1 MISWYSYHARQSAGA
16 QDALPPS
23 RAVLSQLPSGI
34 VWLRAPV
41 APPKSGEMVTLAA
54 LEQPRSGVRIVTRDG
69 DDVMMIR

>member
-1 MISWYSYHARQSAGA
+1 MVFIPCASAGA

-41 APPKSGEMVTLAA
+41 APPRSGEMVTLVA
-54 LEQPRSGVRIVTRDG
+54 LEQPRTYRHQGWG
-69 DDVMMIR
+69 